1 MKKSVAVLGLGRF
14 GKSLAEN
21 LDRLGADVLVA
32 DSNEALVQDFSGK
45 CTSAVCADLEM
56 EEDVTAL
63 GLNNMDVVVV
73 DMSNNLAASVMVIT
87 VAKELG
93 VPQIVAKASS
103 KRMESILLK
112 IGADRIFDPDGDAGL
127 RSARILMSSSFKD
140 FYELDGNMYM
150 VEMAPKD
157 EWLGK
162 SLSELSLRSRFNL
175 NVVAEKGKD
184 GLWQPMSPQKH
195 ITPESVLLIVAE
207 KKSIN
212 SLQ

>member
-1 MKKSVAVLGLGRF
+1 M
-14 GKSLAEN
+14 
-21 LDRLGADVLVA
+21 
-32 DSNEALVQDFSGK
+32 
-45 CTSAVCADLEM
+45 
-56 EEDVTAL
+56 
-63 GLNNMDVVVV
+63 
-73 DMSNNLAASVMVIT
+73 
-87 VAKELG
+87 
-93 VPQIVAKASS
+93 PQIVAKASS

-112 IGADRIFDPDGDAGL
+112 VGADRIFDPDGDAGL

-140 FYELDGNMYM
+140 FYELDDNMYM

-195 ITPESVLLIVAE
+195 MTPESVLLIVAE

-212 SLQ
+212 VLQ